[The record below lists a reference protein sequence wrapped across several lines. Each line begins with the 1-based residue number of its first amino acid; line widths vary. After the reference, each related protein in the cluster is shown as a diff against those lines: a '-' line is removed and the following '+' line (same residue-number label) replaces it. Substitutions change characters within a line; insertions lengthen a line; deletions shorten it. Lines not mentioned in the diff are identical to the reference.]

1 MKIKPSK
8 KCLGRLFMAVAIP
21 VTGGV
26 SLADAAVI
34 EGFVGASST
43 QVAPGVTV
51 KLLDGKTGKVIAMD
65 ETNFFGKYKFEE
77 VSPGFYNLTV
87 DNITRELMVKGQDD
101 KKRLDIDLSAKGGA
115 MDYSKAGREPEVAGS
130 SGKPARK
137 EGGSGA
143 GPSNPSLQAQIAGV
157 WWGYSGSTERKI
169 GLCADGSYMDYTESS
184 YSGRAQDPGG
194 TWGTASQRGGQ
205 GSWAIQG
212 DTNSGV
218 INVRYSNGNTTS
230 LRYRQMG
237 DPGCLDVNGNTLCRQ
252 SASCR

>member
-8 KCLGRLFMAVAIP
+8 KCLGRLFMAAAIP
-21 VTGGV
+21 VAGGLP
-26 SLADAAVI
+26 LAEAAVI
-34 EGFVGASST
+34 EGFVGTSAT

-51 KLLDGKTGKVIAMD
+51 KLLDGKTGKIVAMD
-65 ETNFFGKYKFEE
+65 ETNFFGKYKFEG
-77 VSPGFYNLTV
+77 VSPGLYKLTV
-87 DNITRELMVKGQDD
+87 ENVTRELMVKGQDD

-115 MDYSKAGREPEVAGS
+115 MDYSKAGEPEAAGS
-130 SGKPARK
+130 PGKPARK

-143 GPSNPSLQAQIAGV
+143 GPNNPSLQAQIAGV

-194 TWGTASQRGGQ
+194 VWGAASQRGGH
-205 GSWAIQG
+205 GSWTIQG
-212 DTNSGV
+212 DTDSGV
-218 INVRYSNGNTTS
+218 ISVRYSNGETTA
-230 LRYRQMG
+230 LRYRQIG
-237 DPGCLDVNGNTLCRQ
+237 DPGCLNVNGNTLCRQ